1 MKNSKWIWSAQQDV
15 HAYNQAVCF
24 KRAFTVEDAAGA
36 QLRITADSHYRVSI
50 NGRWVNDGPGK
61 AYPQHWTYD
70 VYDVSEF
77 LKPGDNQIEVLARYY
92 GIGTFHQIPQ
102 QAGLLAELEVDGRI
116 LGTDASWQCRPY
128 LPLRQWSPKV
138 SVQMEPAE
146 SVDARLEDVGE
157 WQAAQELFAADQGP
171 WQELSP
177 RGSASLTKQRCQP
190 VESPIARKLNKSVAH
205 VCVPASQI
213 AHPGLMEA
221 NHFTSRPLVLT
232 AELSVAEVHTLDCES
247 NLWRVEVDGALVAGT
262 IELSAGT
269 HAVRFYCQCFYGH
282 NKDLPF
288 PFLHESGV
296 EWGNWKVFLISGF
309 LFLDNDRMFG
319 LWFDHPEASRVLQGW
334 NDWVESSPVLGE
346 PLDVSLEQVFMEDYS
361 ASFVARAPVEA
372 FALSGEG
379 VSVAPIAQADVELCY
394 DFGEQR
400 CGYFEFE
407 IDAAAGTVID
417 IHMVEH
423 ITPEGVV
430 QHTAPDNRNGMRYI
444 AKQGRNRYR
453 SLKRRSGRFA
463 FITIREQSA
472 VVAVQRFEIIEST
485 AAVKPVQRFRCNDD
499 DLNQIWDACERTL
512 KMGME
517 DTFTDCSL
525 YEQTLWI
532 GDARNQALYA
542 AQVYGQY
549 AVSARSLELG
559 AQSLETFPMV
569 GCQVPSTWDCLIPA
583 WSFLWGM
590 HVWEHY
596 FITADETVLR
606 QLWPAVVQNMDG
618 ALDYLNA
625 EGLFSAKLWNLLE
638 WAPIDQEQATVLHN
652 SILLVAALR
661 AAENCAEV
669 LGESSV
675 QQRFAAARVKLTSAI
690 NVTWDDARGSYPDA
704 ILEDGTPS
712 PKVCQHN
719 SALSLIADILPEE
732 QVEVARR
739 NLLHPPKDMVQIGSP
754 FAAQFL
760 FEAFEL
766 LNEPQAIL
774 DNIRANYTPMI
785 EAGATTVW
793 ETYPNSTCSP
803 EGFPTRSH
811 CHGWSCGP
819 LQFFNQIILGIR
831 QTAAGGKAF
840 EISPWLGDLKFASG
854 AMATPE
860 GPVSVDWKIVE
871 GRLEVA
877 IAAPDGVAIEWCPNA
892 SHAGL
897 EVVRFAGAEL
907 V

>member
-1 MKNSKWIWSAQQDV
+1 MRSTDTMKNSKWIWCAQQEV
-15 HAYNQAVCF
+15 HAYNQVVCF
-24 KRAFTVEDAAGA
+24 KHAFTVEQADDA
-36 QLRITADSHYRVSI
+36 QLRITADSRYRVSI

-70 VYDVSEF
+70 VYDVSKF
-77 LKPGDNQIEVLARYY
+77 LVSGSNQIDVLVRYY

-116 LGTDASWQCRPY
+116 LATDGSWQCRP
-128 LPLRQWSPKV
+128 LASVRQWSPKV

-146 SVDARLEDVGE
+146 SVDARLEDAGE
-157 WQAAQELFAADQGP
+157 WHAAQELFAADQGP
-171 WQELSP
+171 WQDLSP
-177 RGSASLTKQRCQP
+177 RLSAPLTKVSCQP
-190 VESPIARKLNKSVAH
+190 VGAPIARQLRQSVPH
-205 VCVPASQI
+205 VTVPASQL

-232 AELSVAEVHTLDCES
+232 GELSVAEAQTLDCASE
-247 NLWRVEVDGALVAGT
+247 LWRVEVDGALVAGT
-262 IELSAGT
+262 IELSAGK
-269 HAVRFYCQCFYGH
+269 HAVRFYCQSFYGH

-288 PFLHESGV
+288 PFLRGLGV
-296 EWGNWKVFLISGF
+296 EWTNWQVFVAQEF
-309 LFLDNDRMFG
+309 LFLDNDRLFG
-319 LWFDHPEASRVLQGW
+319 LWFDHPEASRMLQAW
-334 NDWVESSPVLGE
+334 NHWVESGPVLSE

-361 ASFVARAPVEA
+361 ADFVAREPIKEI
-372 FALSGEG
+372 ALSGEG
-379 VSVAPIAQADVELCY
+379 ISVAPIAEADVELCY

-400 CGYFEFE
+400 CGYFDFSIE
-407 IDAAAGTVID
+407 AAAATVID

-423 ITPEGVV
+423 ITPAGVV

-444 AKQGRNRYR
+444 TKQGRNTYR
-453 SLKRRSGRFA
+453 SLKRRSGRYA
-463 FITIREQSA
+463 FMTLRKQSA
-472 VVAVQRFEIIEST
+472 AVDIQQFEIIQST
-485 AAVKPVQRFRCNDD
+485 AAVEPLQRFRCDD
-499 DLNQIWDACERTL
+499 ENLNQIWDACERTL

-569 GCQVPSTWDCLIPA
+569 GCQVPSTWDCIIPA

-596 FITADETVLR
+596 FATGDDAFLR

-618 ALDYLNA
+618 ALGYLNEA
-625 EGLFSAKLWNLLE
+625 GLFSQKLWNLLE

-652 SILLVAALR
+652 SILLVAALN

-675 QQRFAAARVKLTSAI
+675 QQRFAAARMKLTRAI
-690 NVTWDDARGSYPDA
+690 NATWDAERGSYPDA
-704 ILEDGTPS
+704 ILEDDSPS
-712 PKVCQHN
+712 AKVCQHN
-719 SALSLIADILPEE
+719 SALSLIADVLPNE
-732 QVEVARR
+732 QVEVARGH
-739 NLLHPPKDMVQIGSP
+739 LLNPPEDMVKIGSP

-774 DNIRANYTPMI
+774 DNIRLNYTPMI

-803 EGFPTRSH
+803 AGFPTRSH

-831 QTAAGGKAF
+831 QTAAGGTAF
-840 EISPWLGDLKFASG
+840 KISPWLGDLKCASG
-854 AMATPE
+854 AMVTPQ
-860 GPVSVDWKIVE
+860 GPVSVDWEIVE

-877 IAAPDGVAIEWCPNA
+877 IAAPAGVTVEWCPNA

-897 EVVRFAGAEL
+897 EVVRS
-907 V
+907 

>member
-1 MKNSKWIWSAQQDV
+1 MKNSKWIWCAQQDV
-15 HAYNQAVCF
+15 HAYNQVVCF
-24 KRAFTVEDAAGA
+24 KHAFTVEHADDA
-36 QLRITADSHYRVSI
+36 QLRITADSRYRVSI
-50 NGRWVNDGPGK
+50 NGRWVNDGPGR
-61 AYPQHWTYD
+61 AYPEHWTYD
-70 VYDVSEF
+70 VYDVSKS
-77 LKPGDNQIEVLARYY
+77 LVSGSNQIEVVVRYY

-102 QAGLLAELEVDGRI
+102 QAGLLAELEVDGQI
-116 LGTDASWQCRPY
+116 LGTDGSWQCRP
-128 LPLRQWSPKV
+128 LASMRQWSPKV

-146 SVDARLEDVGE
+146 SVDARLEDAGE
-157 WQAAQELFAADQGP
+157 WHAAQELFAGDQGP
-171 WQELSP
+171 WQDLSP
-177 RGSASLTKQRCQP
+177 RLSAPLTKVSCQP
-190 VESPIARKLNKSVAH
+190 VGAPIARKLRQSVPH
-205 VCVPASQI
+205 VTVPASQL

-232 AELSVAEVHTLDCES
+232 AELSAAEAHTLDCES

-262 IELSAGT
+262 IELSAGK
-269 HAVRFYCQCFYGH
+269 HAVRFYCQSFYGH
-282 NKDLPF
+282 NKDLPL
-288 PFLHESGV
+288 PFLRRLGV
-296 EWGNWKVFLISGF
+296 EWTKWQVFVVQEF
-309 LFLDNDRMFG
+309 LFLDNDRLFG
-319 LWFDHPEASRVLQGW
+319 LWFDHPEASRMLQAW
-334 NDWVESSPVLGE
+334 NHWVESGPVLSE
-346 PLDVSLEQVFMEDYS
+346 PLDVPLEQVFMEDYS
-361 ASFVARAPVEA
+361 ADFVAREPFEEI
-372 FALSGEG
+372 ALGGEG
-379 VSVAPIAQADVELCY
+379 ISVAPIAEADVELCY

-400 CGYFEFE
+400 CGYFDFSIE
-407 IDAAAGTVID
+407 AAAGTVID

-444 AKQGRNRYR
+444 TKQGRNTYR
-453 SLKRRSGRFA
+453 SLKRRSGRYS

-472 VVAVQRFEIIEST
+472 VVDIQQFEIIEST
-485 AAVKPVQRFRCNDD
+485 AAVEPVQRFRCNDE

-559 AQSLETFPMV
+559 AQSLEAFPMV
-569 GCQVPSTWDCLIPA
+569 GCQVPSTWDCIIPA

-596 FITADETVLR
+596 FASADDAFLR
-606 QLWPAVVQNMDG
+606 QLWPAVVQNLDG
-618 ALDYLNA
+618 ALGYLNEA
-625 EGLFSAKLWNLLE
+625 GLFSEKLWNLLE

-652 SILLVAALR
+652 SILLVAALN

-675 QQRFAAARVKLTSAI
+675 QQRFVAARDKLTRAI
-690 NVTWDDARGSYPDA
+690 NATWDAEQGSYPDA
-704 ILEDGTPS
+704 ILEDGSPS
-712 PKVCQHN
+712 AKVCQHN
-719 SALSLIADILPEE
+719 SALSLIAGVLPNE
-732 QVEVARR
+732 QVEAARGH
-739 NLLHPPKDMVQIGSP
+739 LLNPPEDMVKIGSP

-774 DNIRANYTPMI
+774 DNIRLNYTPMI

-819 LQFFNQIILGIR
+819 LQFFNQILLGIR
-831 QTAAGGKAF
+831 QTAAGGTAF
-840 EISPWLGDLKFASG
+840 EISPWLGDLQSASG
-854 AMATPE
+854 AMVTPQ
-860 GPVSVDWKIVE
+860 GPVSVDWKIVG

-877 IAAPDGVAIEWCPNA
+877 IAAPEGVTVEWCPNA

-897 EVVRFAGAEL
+897 EVVRS
-907 V
+907 